1 LKANNPEECTHLI
14 MKELARTEK
23 LLEVLPTVQYLV
35 PPEWID
41 ASIKAKELLRARPAL
56 LHVHVY

>member
-1 LKANNPEECTHLI
+1 LKATSPEECTHLI

-35 PPEWID
+35 PPEWLD
-41 ASIKAKELLRARPAL
+41 ASIKAKELLRACPAL
-56 LHVHVY
+56 LRIYVH